1 MGWYQWKPYV
11 PVAVRRERALK
22 KMQKLRKKGVNIQP
36 VEIEGRKIARTFW
49 GEAWCDH
56 LESFNDFENRLPRGR
71 TYVRNGSV
79 CHLDIT
85 KGEIDALV
93 SGSELY
99 KVKITI
105 KALPKKNW
113 ADVKVR
119 CAGQVGSLLELL
131 QGRLSKSVM
140 SVVTDRNKG
149 LFPLP
154 REISLKCNCPDWAVM
169 CKHVAAVLYGV
180 GARLDEKPELLF
192 LLRGVDHEELI
203 SEEADVV
210 TAATAGS
217 KGSRKRIADED
228 LADVFGIEMSKTAA
242 SVRAKRSRSR
252 EKVDGPKRKK
262 VSKIPAKRVVKKKVK
277 TIKNITRG
285 KKPSA
290 LKKVRVKKTSRAVQ
304 SVRTVTGKD
313 VAKLRAKFDM
323 SKAQVA
329 KLLGVSAPSIN
340 NWEKKAR
347 TLNLQP
353 RTQEIWN
360 SVKGITKRQAI
371 NRLND
376 L

>member
-1 MGWYQWKPYV
+1 MGWYQWEPYV
-11 PVAVRRERALK
+11 PVAVRRQRAFK
-22 KMQKLRKKGVNIQP
+22 KMQKLLKKGMNIQP

-56 LESFNDFENRLPRGR
+56 LESFSDYENRLPRGR

-79 CHLDIT
+79 CHLDIA
-85 KGEIDALV
+85 KGEIEAMV

-105 KALPKKNW
+105 KTLPKKKW
-113 ADVKVR
+113 TDVKTR

-131 QGRLSKSVM
+131 QGRLSQGVM

-149 LFPLP
+149 LFPRP
-154 REISLKCNCPDWAVM
+154 GEISLKCNCPDWAVM

-203 SEEADVV
+203 STEADMVA
-210 TAATAGS
+210 TATAGAKS
-217 KGSRKRIADED
+217 GRRRIADDD
-228 LADVFGIEMSKTAA
+228 LADVFGIEMSKTASPA
-242 SVRAKRSRSR
+242 RAKRSRSR
-252 EKVDGPKRKK
+252 EKVDGSKRKK
-262 VSKIPAKRVVKKKVK
+262 VSKTSVKRVVKKKTKAIKK
-277 TIKNITRG
+277 TTRV
-285 KKPSA
+285 KKPSTS
-290 LKKVRVKKTSRAVQ
+290 KKAPDKKTSPAAP
-304 SVRTVTGKD
+304 SVRTVIGKD

-323 SKAQVA
+323 SKVQFA

-353 RTQEIWN
+353 RTLKIWN